1 MSMKTN
7 LSIQQQE
14 KALIVLI
21 EDAKILGFN
30 MNLTQKY
37 HRQLKDIQ
45 DEIQRD
51 KDKRTQ
57 FKLDIIERGLKIK
70 C

>member
-1 MSMKTN
+1 MIIKTT

-37 HRQLKDIQ
+37 NRQLKDIQ

-57 FKLDIIERGLKIK
+57 FKIKVIERGLD
-70 C
+70 

>member
-7 LSIQQQE
+7 LSIQQRE

-45 DEIQRD
+45 EEIQRD

-57 FKLDIIERGLKIK
+57 FKIKVIERGLD
-70 C
+70 